1 MKQHTAVDASVP
13 VASERRRVRVINLEA
28 YRANLR
34 VTRSD
39 PSVDAI
45 WDELTSLAQ
54 EAWVWRDPDSV
65 AAVERVI
72 ATLKTLVLA
81 DWRE

>member
-1 MKQHTAVDASVP
+1 MKQHPAADASVP
-13 VASERRRVRVINLEA
+13 VTTDRRPARVIHLEA
-28 YRANLR
+28 HRANLR

-45 WDELTSLAQ
+45 WDELTSLAA
-54 EAWVWRDPDSV
+54 EAWIWRDPDSL
-65 AAVERVI
+65 AAVEGVI
-72 ATLKTLVLA
+72 ATLRNHVLA